1 MRYDVYMRTTLT
13 LDPDVALELK
23 NKVETEHLTL
33 KEAVNSA
40 LRAGLRVAKLK
51 EKPFKVE
58 PFPAS
63 FRLNP
68 GIDPDKLNQFLDD
81 LEVEDYLLK
90 QNR

>member
-1 MRYDVYMRTTLT
+1 MRTTLT
-13 LDPDVALELK
+13 LDPDVAQELK
-23 NKVETEHLTL
+23 KKIEFEHLTL
-33 KEAVNSA
+33 KEAVNST
-40 LRAGLRVAKLK
+40 LRAGLRESKAKEPAL
-51 EKPFKVE
+51 FKVE

-81 LEVEDYLLK
+81 LEVEEFVRK

>member
-1 MRYDVYMRTTLT
+1 MRTTLT
-13 LDPDVALELK
+13 LDPDVAQDLK
-23 NKVETEHLTL
+23 KKIETEHVTL

-40 LRAGLRVAKLK
+40 LRAGLRMPKLQQ
-51 EKPFKVE
+51 KPFKVE

-63 FRLNP
+63 FHLNS

-81 LEVEDYLLK
+81 LEVEDHLRK

>member
-1 MRYDVYMRTTLT
+1 MRTTLT
-13 LDPDVALELK
+13 LDPDVAQELK
-23 NKVETEHLTL
+23 KRIESEHVTL

-40 LRAGLRVAKLK
+40 LRAGLRAAKLK

-81 LEVEDYLLK
+81 VEVEEFVRK

>member
-1 MRYDVYMRTTLT
+1 MRTTLT
-13 LDPDVALELK
+13 LDPDVAQDLK
-23 NKVETEHLTL
+23 KKIETEHVTL

-40 LRAGLRVAKLK
+40 LRAGLRMPKLK
-51 EKPFKVE
+51 EKPFQVE

-63 FRLNP
+63 FQLNP

-81 LEVEDYLLK
+81 LEVEDYLRK

>member
-1 MRYDVYMRTTLT
+1 MRTTLT
-13 LDPDVALELK
+13 LDPDVAQDLK
-23 NKVETEHLTL
+23 KKIETEHITL

-40 LRAGLRVAKLK
+40 LRAGLRMPKPK

-63 FRLNP
+63 FQLNP

-81 LEVEDYLLK
+81 LEVEDYLRK

>member
-1 MRYDVYMRTTLT
+1 MRTTLT
-13 LDPDVALELK
+13 LDPDVARELK
-23 NKVETEHLTL
+23 KKVETEHMTL

-40 LRAGLRVAKLK
+40 LRVGLRESKPKDVA
-51 EKPFKVE
+51 PFKVD

-81 LEVEDYLLK
+81 LEVEDYLRK
-90 QNR
+90 QER